1 MDMKV
6 NIEIGLNDLKNLI
19 QAIRNLDQAAINT
32 LLNSVSSDAPS
43 APRAAASA
51 ATATRTAAAPAP
63 APTATPAA
71 TPAAEP
77 KKKVA
82 TIRTNSTYY
91 PLHKQLKES
100 GKEELSMK
108 FTEIEKMIGKKLP
121 ESARKF
127 RAWWAN
133 NLKKGTGQS
142 KSWVEAGYKAMD
154 ADIDKG
160 IVRFRKFK

>member
-6 NIEIGLNDLKNLI
+6 NIEIGLNDLKSLI
-19 QAIRNLDQAAINT
+19 QAIRNLDQAAVNT
-32 LLNSVSSDAPS
+32 LLNSVSSGAPT
-43 APRAAASA
+43 AP
-51 ATATRTAAAPAP
+51 TAAAAPA
-63 APTATPAA
+63 AAA
-71 TPAAEP
+71 TKAASAPAAEP
-77 KKKVA
+77 TKKAA
-82 TIRTNSTYY
+82 TIRANSTYY
-91 PLHKQLKES
+91 PLHKNLKES

-108 FTEIEKMIGKKLP
+108 FTEIEKLIGKKLP

>member
-6 NIEIGLNDLKNLI
+6 NIEIGLDDLKSLI
-19 QAIRNLDQAAINT
+19 QAIRNLDQAAVNT
-32 LLNSVSSDAPS
+32 LLNSVSTGAAPATRS
-43 APRAAASA
+43 AASA
-51 ATATRTAAAPAP
+51 PAAKAAPAAPAAAPTASAAAPA
-63 APTATPAA
+63 
-71 TPAAEP
+71 AES

-82 TIRTNSTYY
+82 TIRANSTYY
-91 PLHKQLKES
+91 PLHKSLKES

-108 FTEIEKMIGKKLP
+108 FTEIEKLIGKKLP

-154 ADIDKG
+154 ADIEKG